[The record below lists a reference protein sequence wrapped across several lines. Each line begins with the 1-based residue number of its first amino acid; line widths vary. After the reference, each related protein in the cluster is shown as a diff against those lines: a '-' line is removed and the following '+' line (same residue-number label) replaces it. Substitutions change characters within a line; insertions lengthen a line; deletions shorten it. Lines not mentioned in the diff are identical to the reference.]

1 MDTSGAVQAAD
12 IGDMLSAISDSL
24 VDFRNTQDIPDDL
37 APGLN
42 QSIEQISQ
50 YSQYMY
56 AHSAAMVLDNVQD
69 SLTQLKDI
77 TGQINANIK
86 NLQNVQKGINVAVS
100 VVAVGSAIIEL
111 SPDNIASSV
120 GGLINAWNS

>member
-1 MDTSGAVQAAD
+1 MDSSGALQAAD
-12 IGDMLSAISDSL
+12 IGDMLYQVTQSL
-24 VDFRNTQDIPDDL
+24 EDFRNTQTIPDDL
-37 APGLN
+37 APGLDQN
-42 QSIEQISQ
+42 ITQISQ

-69 SLTQLKDI
+69 SLNQLRTI
-77 TGQINANIK
+77 TGQICANIK

-100 VVAVGSAIIEL
+100 LVTVGSAIIEL
-111 SPDNIASSV
+111 SPDKIASSV